1 MKRTDIFNAL
11 QDHLDTEAAEKA
23 GYPPNCNEGYVEK
36 DGKCVPAETA
46 EEGGPYKKKKKGHKK

>member
-36 DGKCVPAETA
+36 DGKCVPAEQT
-46 EEGGPYKKKKKGHKK
+46 EEGWKKDKKKKDK